1 MSKINKYAVIMPKIK
16 HIQHTFD
23 SFEEA
28 EHWMHS
34 SNSGGY
40 IAIIVGEV
48 IAKTESTVAAKSI
61 IEFAKKFD
69 TKEEE

>member
-1 MSKINKYAVIMPKIK
+1 MSKINKYAVIMPKVK

-23 SFEEA
+23 SFIEA
-28 EHWMHS
+28 EQWMYS

-48 IAKTESTVAAKSI
+48 VVKTETTESAESI

-69 TKEEE
+69 IKEES